1 MKSEHN
7 QAAVGD
13 AELSTGQ
20 EPPSRAGAMNPG
32 SLDSRLHGLAFT
44 GHEPPTTIFRLVCL
58 YVCMC
63 VYMYEM
69 SCQSRFDAR
78 YWMIGAGALGRPRGM
93 EWGGRREEG
102 SGWGTHVYLWRI
114 HFDIWQ
120 N

>member
-58 YVCMC
+58 YVCVC
-63 VYMYEM
+63 V
-69 SCQSRFDAR
+69 CVHAIF
-78 YWMIGAGALGRPRGM
+78 
-93 EWGGRREEG
+93 GGQG
-102 SGWGTHVYLWRI
+102 PQLSVVSQTGP
-114 HFDIWQ
+114 
-120 N
+120 

>member
-58 YVCMC
+58 YVCVC
-63 VYMYEM
+63 VRTCNIWWTG
-69 SCQSRFDAR
+69 SPAFSSFS
-78 YWMIGAGALGRPRGM
+78 
-93 EWGGRREEG
+93 EG
-102 SGWGTHVYLWRI
+102 SLI
-114 HFDIWQ
+114 
-120 N
+120 